1 MNAFAKVPFGKVFT
15 ISNSAFWRKLCVET
29 EGKEEVYKTWDNEP
43 IPTIECFFVG
53 TRTIYKGRFTN
64 NPTRWPQNQLADRT
78 PLAGAMFQ
86 PVDSNKWRKPIM
98 VILEPCPGCKKPA
111 STVGEGTGYLCETCQ
126 KRLSDKIG
134 HAEFVLEQFG
144 PTCRFCGAVACKLEN
159 GNVQCHAC
167 GSLDDEPG
175 YHDDSG
181 SFPEPIESKP
191 WENFDINDV
200 AKTHDEAYE
209 YGYVTRYYQM
219 PYRPIDDG
227 NWDGLIGAF
236 MEGYAQAADDLRMN
250 T

>member
-1 MNAFAKVPFGKVFT
+1 M
-15 ISNSAFWRKLCVET
+15 
-29 EGKEEVYKTWDNEP
+29 
-43 IPTIECFFVG
+43 
-53 TRTIYKGRFTN
+53 KGRFTN
-64 NPTRWPQNQLADRT
+64 DPNRWPQNQLADRT

-98 VILEPCPGCKKPA
+98 VILEPCPGCGNPA

-167 GSLDDEPG
+167 GKLDDEPG

-181 SFPEPIESKP
+181 EFPEPDECCQTP
-191 WENFDINDV
+191 VVENPLAEWV
-200 AKTHDEAYE
+200 AAIITSRAAAARQCANCETCEPGKYLS
-209 YGYVTRYYQM
+209 
-219 PYRPIDDG
+219 
-227 NWDGLIGAF
+227 LIHI
-236 MEGYAQAADDLRMN
+236 
-250 T
+250 